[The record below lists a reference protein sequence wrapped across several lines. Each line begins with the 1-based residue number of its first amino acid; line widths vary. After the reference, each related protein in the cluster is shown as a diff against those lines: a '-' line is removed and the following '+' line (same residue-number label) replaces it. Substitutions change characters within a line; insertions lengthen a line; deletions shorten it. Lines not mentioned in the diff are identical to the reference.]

1 MGKTK
6 DLFMQMA
13 ESFMQGVNVE
23 REMRDRMA
31 DEEYQYTIYK
41 KGKFNPDNEKH
52 VEIIQETQQAI
63 KEN

>member
-41 KGKFNPDNEKH
+41 K
-52 VEIIQETQQAI
+52 VRETQQSI
-63 KEN
+63 KENSYGEGQ